1 MKKSTEEKFS
11 MIMEWKN
18 SGLSQRAFCT
28 AHNIAYHV
36 FHYWYGVYRN
46 KQKSTGTFLPIQIK
60 ETKLMDQT
68 IVIKGMQGYEIHL
81 PMLEASIPFI
91 RQLLQG

>member
-1 MKKSTEEKFS
+1 MKKSTEEKLS

-18 SGLSQRAFCT
+18 SGLSQRAFCA
-28 AHNIAYHV
+28 AHNMAYHV

-46 KQKSTGTFLPIQIK
+46 KQKNTGAFLPVQIK
-60 ETKLMDQT
+60 ETKTMDQT

-81 PMLEASIPFI
+81 PMQETSIPFI

>member
-1 MKKSTEEKFS
+1 MKKTTEEKLS
-11 MIMEWKN
+11 MIAEWKN
-18 SGLSQRAFCT
+18 SGLSQRAFCA

-36 FHYWYGVYRN
+36 FNYWYGVYRN
-46 KQKSTGTFLPIQIK
+46 KGKSSGTFLPIQIK
-60 ETKLMDQT
+60 EAGVIHQT

-81 PMLEASIPFI
+81 PMQEASIFFI